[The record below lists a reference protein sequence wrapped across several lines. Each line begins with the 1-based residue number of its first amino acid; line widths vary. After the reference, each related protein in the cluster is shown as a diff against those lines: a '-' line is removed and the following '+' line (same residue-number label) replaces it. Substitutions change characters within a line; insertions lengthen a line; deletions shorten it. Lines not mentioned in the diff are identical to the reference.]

1 MTEEQFL
8 NSTLRQLLILEEL
21 NSDYLKNNLR
31 EVLGECISSL
41 FGENPQDEEEKIY
54 VKSLSD
60 LF

>member
-1 MTEEQFL
+1 MTEVQFL

-41 FGENPQDEEEKIY
+41 FGDNTQDEEEKIY
-54 VKSLSD
+54 VESLSD

>member
-31 EVLGECISSL
+31 EVLGECIGSL
-41 FGENPQDEEEKIY
+41 FGDNTQDEEEKIY
-54 VKSLSD
+54 VESLSD